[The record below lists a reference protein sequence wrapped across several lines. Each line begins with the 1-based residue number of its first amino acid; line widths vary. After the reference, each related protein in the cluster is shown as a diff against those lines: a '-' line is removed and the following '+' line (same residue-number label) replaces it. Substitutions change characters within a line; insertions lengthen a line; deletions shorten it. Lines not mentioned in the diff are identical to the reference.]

1 MKAKGTLRGYLH
13 HPHDAVYGY
22 SVAVSVDGLP
32 LDINVAST
40 RQTMCEEHQFVGAGL
55 DWDAYD
61 VIVVKQGY
69 IFPELKEKAAF
80 SVMSLTQGATP
91 QDTRII
97 PFKQIMRPMYPID
110 KI

>member
-1 MKAKGTLRGYLH
+1 
-13 HPHDAVYGY
+13 
-22 SVAVSVDGLP
+22 
-32 LDINVAST
+32 
-40 RQTMCEEHQFVGAGL
+40 MCEEHQFVGAGL

-91 QDTRII
+91 AG
-97 PFKQIMRPMYPID
+97 YPD
-110 KI
+110 HSLQADHAPHVPH

>member
-1 MKAKGTLRGYLH
+1 
-13 HPHDAVYGY
+13 
-22 SVAVSVDGLP
+22 
-32 LDINVAST
+32 
-40 RQTMCEEHQFVGAGL
+40 
-55 DWDAYD
+55 

>member
-1 MKAKGTLRGYLH
+1 MLVVRYFVALMS
-13 HPHDAVYGY
+13 
-22 SVAVSVDGLP
+22 SVFSQRTVGWIGLP

>member
-1 MKAKGTLRGYLH
+1 MSR
-13 HPHDAVYGY
+13 
-22 SVAVSVDGLP
+22 
-32 LDINVAST
+32 
-40 RQTMCEEHQFVGAGL
+40 REEGKKKSYEFFAN
-55 DWDAYD
+55 
-61 VIVVKQGY
+61 
-69 IFPELKEKAAF
+69 PELKEKAAF

>member
-1 MKAKGTLRGYLH
+1 MRQVPARPCAK
-13 HPHDAVYGY
+13 
-22 SVAVSVDGLP
+22 
-32 LDINVAST
+32 ST
-40 RQTMCEEHQFVGAGL
+40 SSWGL